1 MPQSTPQAPD
11 QGPVHFSTA
20 NYGCAEQAFQ
30 RYCELTADM
39 CDISMIGHV
48 SDFEVTTTTWHL
60 AGALLLENRSSTL
73 RYDRTPSH
81 VARGIDHFQV
91 AVYLSGGAQFAVT
104 DQVLEQR
111 PGDVS
116 IIDMGQPSQTR
127 ELPGEDGSTKV
138 LTFMLP
144 RMLLTP
150 SLSKA
155 NPFGAV
161 TVLPREVPYGR
172 MLGDYILALRGC
184 VAELTYAQ
192 SQAAVQALVQ
202 LVVGSAGYMA
212 DGATVIVK
220 RSRGTLPVE
229 IKRYIEQ
236 ELGSDALDVNRLC
249 ARFGLSRANL
259 YRMFGAIAPAT
270 YIQQRR
276 LQRAFAMLISP
287 AFRSWRILDVALA
300 CQFSSDATFIRAF
313 RRTFGLTPGEARN
326 LSTSIILGAPPGDR
340 TRGLPGPDAEAVRW
354 VQQLTGAAPHL
365 RPEA

>member
-1 MPQSTPQAPD
+1 SSSCNRLSQTEPSYRNEWLEKIEQVIVHRMSQSTPQAPD

-20 NYGCAEQAFQ
+20 SYGCAEQAFQ

-81 VARGIDHFQV
+81 VARGIDHLQV

-155 NPFGAV
+155 SPFSAV
-161 TVLPREVPYGR
+161 TVLSREIPYGR
-172 MLGDYILALRGC
+172 MLG
-184 VAELTYAQ
+184 
-192 SQAAVQALVQ
+192 
-202 LVVGSAGYMA
+202 
-212 DGATVIVK
+212 
-220 RSRGTLPVE
+220 
-229 IKRYIEQ
+229 
-236 ELGSDALDVNRLC
+236 N
-249 ARFGLSRANL
+249 
-259 YRMFGAIAPAT
+259 
-270 YIQQRR
+270 
-276 LQRAFAMLISP
+276 
-287 AFRSWRILDVALA
+287 
-300 CQFSSDATFIRAF
+300 
-313 RRTFGLTPGEARN
+313 
-326 LSTSIILGAPPGDR
+326 
-340 TRGLPGPDAEAVRW
+340 
-354 VQQLTGAAPHL
+354 H
-365 RPEA
+365 